1 MRTVEVVPTG
11 APSSSGSCAPTVANP
26 NPVVRACGGALA
38 RANAI
43 AGPWLTRAIGQLAAP
58 TPLATTEAG
67 RLLPGMPVAT
77 VHGHVSALNAQVG
90 SELHA
95 SHQYISIAA
104 HFDAENLPRLAEF
117 FYRQADEEK
126 MHAMKFVRHVVDLGG
141 RVQVPAIAS
150 PRSHFA
156 TAEEAVALSLQWE
169 HTVTGQI
176 YDLVDIA
183 KADRDYI
190 SMRFLDWFVSEQLEE
205 INTMETL
212 LSLVQRAGE
221 DNLLL
226 VEDYIGENQIGDG
239 GGEQKKGHD

>member
-1 MRTVEVVPTG
+1 MAAKKSKLVGGMKRL
-11 APSSSGSCAPTVANP
+11 GSDKL
-26 NPVVRACGGALA
+26 LA
-38 RANAI
+38 
-43 AGPWLTRAIGQLAAP
+43 
-58 TPLATTEAG
+58 
-67 RLLPGMPVAT
+67 
-77 VHGHVSALNAQVG
+77 ALNAQVG

-104 HFDAENLPRLAEF
+104 HFDAENLPRLAAF

-126 MHAMKFVRHVVDLGG
+126 THAMKFVRHIVDLGG
-141 RVQVPAIAS
+141 RVKVPSIAS
-150 PRSHFA
+150 PRSEFA

-183 KADRDYI
+183 KGDRDYI

-239 GGEQKKGHD
+239 GGKKGDDD

>member
-1 MRTVEVVPTG
+1 MATKKKSKIAATPKRL
-11 APSSSGSCAPTVANP
+11 GSD
-26 NPVVRACGGALA
+26 
-38 RANAI
+38 
-43 AGPWLTRAIGQLAAP
+43 
-58 TPLATTEAG
+58 
-67 RLLPGMPVAT
+67 RLL
-77 VHGHVSALNAQVG
+77 SALNAQVG
-90 SELHA
+90 HELHA
-95 SHQYISIAA
+95 SLQYVSIAA

-141 RVQVPAIAS
+141 RVKIPAIAS
-150 PRSHFA
+150 PRAEFA
-156 TAEEAVALSLQWE
+156 TAATAVELSLQWE

-239 GGEQKKGHD
+239 GKGPSEEKD